1 MLLLIISGIVQALF
15 VACIAAFVLQLASKI
30 ICGESVEYGD
40 AFKASFIALIASQII
55 SWGIPEL
62 LGTSTDWWL
71 TPIAKYL
78 VWSIVIAVVIGLTV
92 GRSFLVA
99 LVMWGLGLLL
109 GFLAVMVL
117 AALAL

>member
-1 MLLLIISGIVQALF
+1 MLPLIISGIVQALV

-55 SWGIPEL
+55 SWGILEL
-62 LGTSTDWWL
+62 LGTSADWWV
-71 TPIAKYL
+71 TQIAQYL

-92 GRSFLVA
+92 GRSLLVA
-99 LVMWGLGLLL
+99 LVMWGLALLL
-109 GFLAVMVL
+109 GSLALM
-117 AALAL
+117 ALAFVF